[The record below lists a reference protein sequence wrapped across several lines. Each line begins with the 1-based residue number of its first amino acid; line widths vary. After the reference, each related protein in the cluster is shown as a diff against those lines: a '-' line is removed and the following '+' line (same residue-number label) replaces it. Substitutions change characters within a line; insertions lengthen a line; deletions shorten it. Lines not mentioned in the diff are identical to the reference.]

1 MTKKNTSEFL
11 RGKPTSGNREQLF
24 AAINKVCA
32 FLLIFAGLWASTQ
45 YFAYL
50 VGYDP
55 DLIGYPFIIVKK
67 EWINGG
73 SYPLYAPW
81 KYLSW
86 LWEFFRDGEITF
98 FLKKALTPWLAVSFF
113 AVVLYTVITYFRG
126 FKQAAENIFGTA
138 RWGTKKD
145 LAKEGLLD
153 NDGGVVYGQLF
164 DANVNAK
171 LDKKKGAVS
180 LHLKRSAPLITNIGV
195 TNTLEAAPTRSGKGV
210 STVIPSIT
218 NYKGSVFVLDFK
230 GENFEKTSG
239 YRAKK
244 GKVYRYAPV
253 SESGHSFNP
262 LMEIPGGKD
271 SYGYANLIA
280 DTVLTP
286 QSGKASGDAN
296 SEHFREAAI
305 AFLTGVILHILC
317 SDYPDKTLP
326 GVKAFLSAVNPENA
340 ADDTYSLNQMIAS
353 THCTQEMHERVI
365 MAAGDQLK
373 RPDRERQSVLSTV
386 QKSLRVFE
394 DPRVRETSM
403 SHDFY
408 IDEFEKTDTPIS
420 LYLTIPYAHM
430 SRLAPLIRLFIMLL
444 IRKFTDG
451 ETRHDERKLKVPLL
465 IILDEFDKLGKFSEL
480 QESMG
485 ILAGYGIHF
494 LLIVQSPN
502 QLIDIYGINHQFFA
516 HCKNILLF
524 APGEI
529 QSGKTC
535 SEMIGKES
543 IWKSS
548 TSTSGTRFSVG
559 LDNLNISGGEQER
572 NLINPDEVM
581 KLPPD
586 QLIILTQG
594 KPPYIAKK
602 CVYYEQSPFKDRLY
616 PPAFIDKKGA
626 MKQSAHNV
634 VRSSARHWFDLPL
647 FTCLENSYDIVI
659 DERLIDPWFTK
670 RMKENAIKD
679 LATSAASGTT
689 SSSDSIPVSFSDE
702 GSTNEFDST
711 TPTLIGL

>member
-1 MTKKNTSEFL
+1 MAKTSSEFL

-24 AAINKVCA
+24 AAINKFCA
-32 FLLIFAGLWASTQ
+32 FFLIFLGLWASSQ
-45 YFAYL
+45 YFAFL

-55 DLIGYPFIIVKK
+55 TLIGYPFLIIRK

-81 KYLSW
+81 KYIQW
-86 LWEFFRDGEITF
+86 LFAFFKDADLTLLLR
-98 FLKKALTPWLAVSFF
+98 KALVPWLAVSFF
-113 AVVLYTVITYFRG
+113 AVILYTVITYFRG
-126 FKQAAENIFGTA
+126 FRQAAENIFGTA

-145 LAKEGLLD
+145 LAKEGLLG
-153 NDGGVVYGQLF
+153 NEAGVVYGQLF
-164 DANVNAK
+164 DAQVQARLNK
-171 LDKKKGAVS
+171 EKGAVS
-180 LHLKRSAPLITNIGV
+180 LHLKRNAPLITSVGI
-195 TNTLEAAPTRSGKGV
+195 TNALLAAPTRSGKGV
-210 STVIPSIT
+210 STVIPTLS
-218 NYKGSVFVLDFK
+218 YYHGSVLVLDFK

-271 SYGYANLIA
+271 AYGYANLIA

-286 QSGKASGDAN
+286 QAGKASGDAN

-305 AFLTGVILHILC
+305 AFLTGVILHVLT

-326 GVKAFLSAVNPENA
+326 GVKAFLSAVNPENP
-340 ADDTYSLNQMIAS
+340 ADDTYSLTQMIEGV
-353 THCTQEMHERVI
+353 HCTQEIHERVVT
-365 MAAGDQLK
+365 AAGDQLK

-394 DPRVRETSM
+394 DPRVRESSM

-420 LYLTIPYAHM
+420 LYLTMPYAHM
-430 SRLAPLIRLFIMLL
+430 SRLAPLVRLFIMLI

-465 IILDEFDKLGKFSEL
+465 IVLDEFDKLGKFSEL

-494 LLIVQSPN
+494 LLIIQSPN
-502 QLIDIYGINHQFFA
+502 QLIDIYGRNHQFFA

-529 QSGKTC
+529 ESGKVC

-559 LDNLNISGGEQER
+559 LDNLNISGNEQER

-602 CVYYEQSPFKDRLY
+602 CVYYEQSPFKERLL
-616 PPAFIDKKGA
+616 PPAFTDKKGA
-626 MKQSAHNV
+626 MKQCAHNV
-634 VRSSARHWFDLPL
+634 VRNSGRHWFDLPL
-647 FTCLENSYDIVI
+647 FTCLEKTSDIVI
-659 DERLIDPWFTK
+659 DERLIDPWFTN
-670 RMKENAIKD
+670 RIKENEKQQNVPQ
-679 LATSAASGTT
+679 SAGDEAPPDSFYADE
-689 SSSDSIPVSFSDE
+689 SD
-702 GSTNEFDST
+702 GSPLTQEEAY

>member
-1 MTKKNTSEFL
+1 MATNSSEFL

-24 AAINKVCA
+24 AAVNKIFA
-32 FLLIFAGLWASTQ
+32 FIIIFAGLWISTQ
-45 YFAYL
+45 YFAFL
-50 VGYDP
+50 IGYDP
-55 DLIGYPFIIVKK
+55 LLIGYPFIIIRE
-67 EWINGG
+67 EWLNGG
-73 SYPLYAPW
+73 SYPLYEPW
-81 KYLSW
+81 KYLLW
-86 LWEFFRDGEITF
+86 LFSFFKDAELTYL
-98 FLKKALTPWLAVSFF
+98 LKKALVPWLVISFSAVI
-113 AVVLYTVITYFRG
+113 LYTIITYFRG
-126 FKQAAENIFGTA
+126 FRQAAENIFGTA

-145 LAKEGLLD
+145 LQKEGLLG
-153 NDGGVVYGQLF
+153 NEAGVVYGQLF
-164 DANVNAK
+164 DAQVQARLNK
-171 LDKKKGAVS
+171 EKGSVS
-180 LHLKRSAPLITNIGV
+180 LHLKRNAPLITSVGI
-195 TNTLEAAPTRSGKGV
+195 TNALLAAPTRSGKGV
-210 STVIPSIT
+210 STVIPT
-218 NYKGSVFVLDFK
+218 LTYYHGSVLVLDFK

-253 SESGHSFNP
+253 SESGHNFNP

-271 SYGYANLIA
+271 AYGYANLIA

-286 QSGKASGDAN
+286 QAGKSSGDAN

-305 AFLTGVILHILC
+305 AFLTGVILHVLT

-326 GVKAFLSAVNPENA
+326 GVKAFLSAVNPENP
-340 ADDTYSLNQMIAS
+340 ADDTYSLTQMIEGV
-353 THCTQEMHERVI
+353 HCTQEIHQRVVT
-365 MAAGDQLK
+365 AAGDQLK

-394 DPRVRETSM
+394 DPRVRESSM

-420 LYLTIPYAHM
+420 LYLTMPYAHM
-430 SRLAPLIRLFIMLL
+430 SRLAPLVRLFIMLI

-451 ETRHDERKLKVPLL
+451 ETRHDVRKLKVPLL
-465 IILDEFDKLGKFSEL
+465 IVLDEFDKLGKFSEL

-494 LLIVQSPN
+494 LLIIQSPS
-502 QLIDIYGINHQFFA
+502 QLIDIYGRNHQFFA
-516 HCKNILLF
+516 HCKNVLLF

-529 QSGKTC
+529 ESGKVC

-602 CVYYEQSPFKDRLY
+602 CVYYEQSPFKQRLL
-616 PPAFIDKKGA
+616 PPAFTDKKGA
-626 MKQSAHNV
+626 MKQCAHNV
-634 VRSSARHWFDLPL
+634 VRNSGRHWYDLPL
-647 FTCLENSYDIVI
+647 FTCLEKTSEVVV
-659 DERLIDPWFTK
+659 DERLIDPWFTNRIRDSEVQK
-670 RMKENAIKD
+670 
-679 LATSAASGTT
+679 LASQAAGSEAP
-689 SSSDSIPVSFSDE
+689 SDSFYVDDPDDSPVPQVEVF
-702 GSTNEFDST
+702 
-711 TPTLIGL
+711 TPNLIGL

>member
-1 MTKKNTSEFL
+1 MPKKNKSEFL
-11 RGKPTSGNREQLF
+11 RGKPTNGNREQLF
-24 AAINKVCA
+24 AAINKL
-32 FLLIFAGLWASTQ
+32 FSFILIFTGLWISTQ

-50 VGYDP
+50 MGYDP
-55 DLIGYPFIIVKK
+55 SYIGYPFIVLRSPRFST
-67 EWINGG
+67 GA
-73 SYPLYAPW
+73 YPLYAPW

-86 LWEFFRDGEITF
+86 LFSFMLKDEITP
-98 FLKKALTPWLAVSFF
+98 FLKKGIVPWLSVSFF

-126 FKQAAENIFGTA
+126 FKQSAENVFGTA

-145 LAKEGLLD
+145 LEKEGLLG
-153 NDGGVVYGQLF
+153 NEGGVVYGQLF
-164 DANVNAK
+164 NAK
-171 LDKKKGAVS
+171 VLAMLDKDKGSVS
-180 LHLKRSAPLITNIGV
+180 LRLKKSSKIISSVGI
-195 TNTLEAAPTRSGKGV
+195 TNTLLAAPTRSGKGV
-210 STVIPSIT
+210 STGIPSLLQF
-218 NYKGSVFVLDFK
+218 NGSVLVLDFK

-239 YRAKK
+239 YRATL
-244 GKVYRYAPV
+244 GPVYRYAPV
-253 SESGHSFNP
+253 SELGHCFNP

-280 DTVLTP
+280 DTILTP
-286 QSGKASGDAN
+286 QASKANSDAN

-305 AFLTGVILHILC
+305 SLLTGVILHVLC
-317 SDYPDKTLP
+317 SDYPQKSLP
-326 GVKAFLSAVNPENA
+326 GVKSFLSSVNPENP
-340 ADDTYSLNQMIAS
+340 ADDTYSLYQMIQG
-353 THCTQEMHERVI
+353 THCTQEIHERVV

-373 RPDRERQSVLSTV
+373 RPDKERGSVLSTI

-394 DPRVRETSM
+394 DPRVRETSL

-408 IDEFEKTDTPIS
+408 IDEFEKTDKPIS
-420 LYLTIPYAHM
+420 LYLTLPYAHM

-444 IRKFTDG
+444 IRKFSDG
-451 ETRHDERKLKVPLL
+451 ETRHDERKMKVPLL
-465 IILDEFDKLGKFSEL
+465 ILLDEFDKLGKFNEL

-502 QLIDIYGINHQFFA
+502 QLIDIYGRNHQFFA

-529 QSGKTC
+529 ESGKTC

-543 IWKSS
+543 IWKSN

-602 CVYYEQSPFKDRLY
+602 CVYYEQSPFKERQFNQAFSDR
-616 PPAFIDKKGA
+616 KGA
-626 MKQSAHNV
+626 MKQCAHNV

-647 FTCLENSYDIVI
+647 FTCLEKSSDIVK
-659 DERLIDPWFTK
+659 DERLIDPWFTQRISDLK
-670 RMKENAIKD
+670 IKK
-679 LATSAASGTT
+679 LASDVLGGKGDQSADSALANQEVL
-689 SSSDSIPVSFSDE
+689 SDDTFTE
-702 GSTNEFDST
+702 L
-711 TPTLIGL
+711 LIGL